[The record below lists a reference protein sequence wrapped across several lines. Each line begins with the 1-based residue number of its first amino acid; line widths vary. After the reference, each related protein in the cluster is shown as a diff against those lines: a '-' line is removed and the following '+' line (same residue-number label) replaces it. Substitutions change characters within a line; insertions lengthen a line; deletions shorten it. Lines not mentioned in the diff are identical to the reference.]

1 MSKELWEFILS
12 CLVIFIDH
20 FFFDHF
26 FYFLLGFDIIWI
38 SVSEFGHSFLILLL
52 LSEMGFQSFTYKFFD
67 FVIIVGFESSG
78 KVRIVLFKVS
88 SLMGIVLPNLLYLSS
103 FSFDLLVLLIMEQ
116 LIEHLL
122 EILFWCSDIFTQI
135 SEEIVKQVLIR

>member
-12 CLVIFIDH
+12 CLVILIDH

-38 SVSEFGHSFLILLL
+38 SVSEFGHSFLIFFL

-67 FVIIVGFESSG
+67 FVIVVGFESSG

-103 FSFDLLVLLIMEQ
+103 FIFDLLVLLIMEQ

-122 EILFWCSDIFTQI
+122 EILFWRSDIFI
-135 SEEIVKQVLIR
+135 

>member
-1 MSKELWEFILS
+1 MSEELWEFILS

-20 FFFDHF
+20 FFLDHF
-26 FYFLLGFDIIWI
+26 FYFLLSFDVIWI
-38 SVSEFGHSFLILLL
+38 SVSKFGHSFLICLLL
-52 LSEMGFQSFTYKFFD
+52 FEMGFQSFTYKFFD
-67 FVIIVGFESSG
+67 FVIVVGFESSG

-103 FSFDLLVLLIMEQ
+103 FSFDLLILLIMEQ

-122 EILFWCSDIFTQI
+122 EILFWRSDIFI
-135 SEEIVKQVLIR
+135 